1 MEELIKEGLL
11 WLAMIIPSASGIF
24 AAVYLI
30 IKGSKDL
37 KEAVQTFTASQEV
50 QKLAKQL
57 EKLIENQSQERKTND
72 AEKEQLHQEIRLLVD
87 QLRRVTGYADYKL
100 GGGDN
105 DGQV

>member
-11 WLAMIIPSASGIF
+11 WLAMIAPAASGVI
-24 AAVYLI
+24 AAVVVVF
-30 IKGSKDL
+30 KGVRQL

-50 QKLAKQL
+50 KKLVEQL
-57 EKLIENQSQERKTND
+57 EKQSEARKLTEEEN
-72 AEKEQLHQEIRLLVD
+72 EQLHKEIRLLVD

-105 DGQV
+105 DGKV

>member
-11 WLAMIIPSASGIF
+11 WLAMIAPAASGVI
-24 AAVYLI
+24 AAVVVVFQ
-30 IKGSKDL
+30 GVRQL

-50 QKLAKQL
+50 KKLVEQL
-57 EKLIENQSQERKTND
+57 EKQSEARKTT
-72 AEKEQLHQEIRLLVD
+72 EKENEQLHKEIRLLVD